1 MTTSV
6 IGKDPEDLVLGQG
19 VYRAAFPAYRVFVF
33 GYEVTEDVV
42 EVRVNHSGGSAERS
56 AGGCSFTLVNP
67 FDKYILTHEDMRVIG
82 RGRNAVKN
90 EYGNKIKQYL
100 DDSTNMF
107 SCEEEIYAAL
117 ADDTKT
123 MMETLM
129 SQGYSED
136 DSIQALNKLYE
147 IADVTKGDLAVAWN
161 DAYVPGWFKKEVLG
175 KKMAFSQEVKPEKN
189 SGLVKYEP
197 QTVFDYPMQEGD
209 CIFHAND
216 PVRIAFRDPYD
227 PRVWYWMFSGFMDTF
242 TENVGTN
249 NESLVTI
256 TCTDV
261 SKMARYALVNTN
273 VGAFDQDVTDQLRE
287 ISNVSTQNVSLYQ
300 EFFGNLT
307 LFEILETIFFG
318 ADSLSGVVT
327 ETAAAY
333 VAAMSNEDLWVYL
346 ASEMKD
352 GIGSFAEVVN
362 SMKETEEADGQGMAG
377 VVWSH
382 FPSAEEY
389 RAQVKAHYIN
399 REIEATS
406 GRLQGRNLPAV
417 SGPRE
422 VFFKRASKKVGLSAF
437 FIGDLSVEDKV
448 IGKEMQD
455 LGRWTSI
462 LNHRVCEADL
472 QTMSVD
478 GNIHYTGVEPISVD
492 NIISTIG
499 SDLTNFPVGCG
510 YVFYL
515 GPAKLGSDLGRNVMD
530 KGLTQSISLHS
541 TFRDR
546 LSMVYDLAE
555 RIEFRFYATP
565 RGDLVF
571 EMPLYDFGPEYF
583 ATGGFDARSFDT
595 GGLDQTNK
603 EYLKYKEIFGKEYSG
618 KYESDAYY
626 LLTSM
631 QILAETQGS
640 NFIPVDYAKAPKF
653 DYLKDFTIERYDQL
667 NYSNTLTDEGVYT
680 VFLTT
685 QMTIASLATA
695 GGADIH
701 STQPAYARGLIPTLG
716 ARVGSG
722 DPWGFIDTAE
732 GAEAFSALKLNQ
744 INAEA
749 RNLAINTVPKFGLM
763 VNRPVFWRQRNYYA
777 NIVSLQHS
785 IVWNGDCSTTVNL
798 NQVRGWTGEID
809 ASGLP
814 VHAHFGGNRPFN
826 LAEFLQQ
833 YVKKGKPTQE
843 K

>member
-1 MTTSV
+1 MSTFT
-6 IGKDPEDLVLGQG
+6 KDPEALALEQG
-19 VYRAAFPAYRVFVF
+19 IYRAAFPAYRVFIF

-56 AGGCSFTLVNP
+56 AGSCSFTLLNP
-67 FDKYILTHEDMRVIG
+67 YDKYIINHADMISIG
-82 RGRNAVKN
+82 KGRNAVKN
-90 EYGNKIKQYL
+90 EYGAKIKQAL
-100 DDSTNMF
+100 DDSMYMF
-107 SCEEEIYAAL
+107 SCEEEIEAAL
-117 ADDTKT
+117 AQDTAT
-123 MMETLM
+123 MMEALTA
-129 SQGYSED
+129 QGYSED
-136 DSIQALNKLYE
+136 ESIKALNKIYE
-147 IADVTKGDLAVAWN
+147 IRDKTKDDLSVAWN
-161 DAYVPGWFKKEVLG
+161 DAYVPGWYKREILN
-175 KKMAFSQEVKPEKN
+175 KKMAFSQETKPVETSN
-189 SGLVKYEP
+189 LVKYQPE
-197 QTVFDYPMQEGD
+197 TIFDYPMQEGD
-209 CIFHAND
+209 CIFHSND

-227 PRVWYWMFSGFMDTF
+227 PRVWYWMFAGFMDTF

-249 NESLVTI
+249 NESILAI

-273 VGAFDQDVTDQLRE
+273 VGAFDQDVTKQLQE

-307 LFEILETIFFG
+307 LFEILETLFFG
-318 ADSLSGVVT
+318 AESLSGVVT
-327 ETAAAY
+327 ELSAAY
-333 VAAMSNEDLWVYL
+333 VASMSNEDLWVYL

-352 GIGSFAEVVN
+352 GIGEFAEVVN
-362 SMKETEEADGQGMAG
+362 SMKETAEKDGAG
-377 VVWSH
+377 LASVVWSH

-389 RAQVKAHYIN
+389 RTKVKAHYIN
-399 REIEATS
+399 RQLDSTS

-437 FIGDLSVEDKV
+437 FLGDLSTEDKA
-448 IGKEMQD
+448 IGQEMQD
-455 LGRWTSI
+455 LGLWTSI
-462 LNHRVCEADL
+462 LNHRVCESDL

-478 GNIHYTGVEPISVD
+478 GNIHFDGAVATIE
-492 NIISTIG
+492 NIISTVG
-499 SDLTNFPVGCG
+499 TDLTNFPVGSG

-546 LSMVYDLAE
+546 LSLIYDLAE
-555 RIEFRFYATP
+555 RIDFRFYATP

-583 ATGGFDARSFDT
+583 ATGGFDSKAFESNNI
-595 GGLDQTNK
+595 GQI
-603 EYLKYKEIFGKEYSG
+603 YKDIFGQEYSG
-618 KYESDAYY
+618 KYGTSAAA
-626 LLTSM
+626 LTTM
-631 QILAETQGS
+631 QIQAESQGA
-640 NFIPVDYAKAPKF
+640 NFELNDYTKQPDF
-653 DYLKDFTIERYDQL
+653 DYLKEFTIEKYDQF
-667 NYSNTLTDEGVYT
+667 NYSNTSTDEGVYT
-680 VFLTT
+680 AFLTT

-695 GGADIH
+695 GGSDIH
-701 STQPAYARGLIPTLG
+701 STQPAFARGLIPTLG

-722 DPWGFIDTAE
+722 DVWGFIDTAE
-732 GAEAFSALKLNQ
+732 GAEAFSALQLNK

-749 RNLAINTVPKFGLM
+749 RNLAISTVPKFGLM

-785 IVWNGDCSTTVNL
+785 IMWMGDCATTINL
-798 NQVRGWTGEID
+798 NQVRGWTGEI
-809 ASGLP
+809 SPEGLP

-833 YVKKGKPTQE
+833 YLAPKEPT

>member
-1 MTTSV
+1 MSTFT
-6 IGKDPEDLVLGQG
+6 KDPEALALEQG
-19 VYRAAFPAYRVFVF
+19 IYRAAFPAYRVFIF

-56 AGGCSFTLVNP
+56 AGSCSFTLLNP
-67 FDKYILTHEDMRVIG
+67 YDKYIINHADMISIG
-82 RGRNAVKN
+82 KGRNAVKN
-90 EYGNKIKQYL
+90 EYGEKIKQAL
-100 DDSTNMF
+100 DDSMYVF
-107 SCEEEIYAAL
+107 SCEEEIEAAL
-117 ADDTKT
+117 AQDTAT
-123 MMETLM
+123 MMEALM
-129 SQGYSED
+129 AEGRSED
-136 DSIQALNKLYE
+136 ESIRILNKIYE
-147 IADVTKGDLAVAWN
+147 IRDKTKDDLSVAWN
-161 DAYVPGWFKKEVLG
+161 DAYVPGWYKREVLN
-175 KKMAFSQEVKPEKN
+175 KKMAFSQETKPEVHSN
-189 SGLVKYEP
+189 LVKYSPE
-197 QTVFDYPMQEGD
+197 TIFDYPMQEGD

-249 NESLVTI
+249 NESLVAI

-273 VGAFDQDVTDQLRE
+273 VGAFDQDVTKQLQE

-307 LFEILETIFFG
+307 LFEILETLFFG
-318 ADSLSGVVT
+318 AESLSGVVT
-327 ETAAAY
+327 ELSTAY

-352 GIGSFAEVVN
+352 GIGEFAEVVN
-362 SMKETEEADGQGMAG
+362 SMKDKAEQEGEGLAS
-377 VVWSH
+377 VIWSH

-389 RAQVKAHYIN
+389 RNQVKAHYIN
-399 REIEATS
+399 KEIKATS

-417 SGPRE
+417 SGPRGI
-422 VFFKRASKKVGLSAF
+422 FFKRASKKVGLSAF
-437 FIGDLSVEDKV
+437 FLGDLSDEDKA
-448 IGKEMQD
+448 IGQEMQD
-455 LGRWTSI
+455 LGLWTSI
-462 LNHRVCEADL
+462 LNHRVCESDL

-478 GNIHYTGVEPISVD
+478 GNIHFEGDVATID
-492 NIISTIG
+492 NIISTVG
-499 SDLTNFPVGCG
+499 TDLTNFPVGSG

-546 LSMVYDLAE
+546 LSLIYDLAE
-555 RIEFRFYATP
+555 RIDFRFYATP

-583 ATGGFDARSFDT
+583 ATGGFDSKAFEANNI
-595 GGLDQTNK
+595 GQI
-603 EYLKYKEIFGKEYSG
+603 YKDIFGQEYSG
-618 KYESDAYY
+618 KYGTSAAA
-626 LLTSM
+626 LTTM
-631 QILAETQGS
+631 QIQAESQGA
-640 NFIPVDYAKAPKF
+640 NFELNDYTKQPEF
-653 DYLKDFTIERYDQL
+653 DYLKEFTIEKYDQF
-667 NYSNTLTDEGVYT
+667 NYSNTSTDEGVYT
-680 VFLTT
+680 AFLTT

-695 GGADIH
+695 GGSDIH
-701 STQPAYARGLIPTLG
+701 STQPAFARGLIPTLG

-722 DPWGFIDTAE
+722 DVWGFIDTAE
-732 GAEAFSALKLNQ
+732 GAEAFSALQLNK

-749 RNLAINTVPKFGLM
+749 RNLAISTVPKFGLM

-785 IVWNGDCSTTVNL
+785 ITWMGDCSTTINL
-798 NQVRGWTGEID
+798 NQVRGWTGEI
-809 ASGLP
+809 SPEGLP

-833 YVKKGKPTQE
+833 YLAPKEPT